1 MDEEDMLQ
9 FMENNQNNTNIN
21 NKFDRMLNEI
31 KNEISHGIKKNN
43 NLNSENG
50 ELELNFD
57 FFI

>member
-1 MDEEDMLQ
+1 
-9 FMENNQNNTNIN
+9 MENNQNNTNIN